1 MTVSEPPVYFL
12 DTSALVKRYHP
23 ERGSEVVQRAFADRT
38 ARRLVSD
45 ISLIEVHSAFARR
58 VRMGEITPEDFQA
71 VKAAFAADVQ
81 SGRLSE
87 EALDEMDKAEA
98 ARLVEHYGL
107 SQELRTL
114 DALHLAVMK
123 RLGVRRLHTVYY
135 ADRALCAVLA
145 AEGFTVVN
153 PEEPPP
159 ALQ

>member
-23 ERGSEVVQRAFADRT
+23 ERGSAVVQQVFADPN
-38 ARRLVSD
+38 ARRIISD
-45 ISLIEVHSAFARR
+45 ISIIEVHSAFARR
-58 VRMGEITPEDFQA
+58 VRMGEIRQEDFYA
-71 VKAAFAADVQ
+71 VKAAFAVDIQ
-81 SGRLSE
+81 SGRLAV
-87 EALDEMDKAEA
+87 EALDDTDKVEA
-98 ARLVEHYGL
+98 ARLVERYGL

-114 DALHLAVMK
+114 DAMHLAVIK
-123 RLGVRRLHTVYY
+123 RLGTGRLHTVYC
-135 ADRALCAVLA
+135 ADRGLCPVLA

>member
-1 MTVSEPPVYFL
+1 MSVSDPPVYFL

-23 ERGSEVVQRAFADRT
+23 ERGSAVVQRAFAEPS
-38 ARRLVSD
+38 ARRMISD
-45 ISLIEVHSAFARR
+45 ISIIEVHSAFARR
-58 VRMGEITPEDFQA
+58 VRMGEITPEDFYA
-71 VKAAFAADVQ
+71 VKAAFAVDIQ
-81 SGRLSE
+81 SEQLSV
-87 EALDEMDKAEA
+87 EALDDTDKVEA
-98 ARLVEHYGL
+98 ARLVERYGL

-123 RLGVRRLHTVYY
+123 RLGTSRLHTVYC
-135 ADRALCAVLA
+135 ADRTLCAVLA